1 MAFFSEIKAKL
12 GLDITGFERGLSQAQ
27 NSGKGFAGKFGKQI
41 AGTEKMGGALAAAL
55 GLNIQNIAENFA
67 RLWTGV
73 SEGAEEAFERMT
85 KASDAAAAIVQSRTE
100 RAREKLSPEK
110 QREQF
115 GIDRKRITRKME
127 SLQLMNRLDEKYG
140 NIIGKTERK
149 ALNDAELAELALK
162 LEQIGDAEEK
172 LNDKVAKEKES
183 NAKEAADKQEKDAED
198 ARKAREQAFEQE
210 QKDEEEL
217 AKLQTENAMNALS
230 DEKKLAA
237 LKKRQ
242 ADLYAQDTVQSS
254 IEAEKLTSDILSIE
268 EKITQEKEKQVE
280 EDKKITQ
287 EKEKQVE
294 EGKKSTA
301 EFTKAVAE
309 AQTLNQTLRQQLKDQ
324 PKATYS
330 EVASGERGT
339 ANDRSKARKAERLRK
354 RARRIIDVGGE
365 GAEERAA
372 KLNAQAQEIQQ
383 SLTSTKSTEKSSLT
397 ADFADAFE
405 KARVLQLIKSYLEP
419 TATN

>member
-230 DEKKLAA
+230 DEQKLAA
-237 LKKRQ
+237 LKNRQ
-242 ADLYAQDTVQSS
+242 ADLYAQDTVKSS
-254 IEAEKLTSDILSIE
+254 IEAEKLTSDIISIE
-268 EKITQEKEKQVE
+268 EKITQEEENQVA

-287 EKEKQVE
+287 EKENQVAE
-294 EGKKSTA
+294 AKKST
-301 EFTKAVAE
+301 AE

-330 EVASGERGT
+330 EVVSGERGT
-339 ANDRSKARKAERLRK
+339 ADDRSKARKAERLRK

-372 KLNAQAQEIQQ
+372 KLTAQAQEIQE
-383 SLTSTKSTEKSSLT
+383 SLTSTKSTEKSSFTSDL
-397 ADFADAFE
+397 ADAFE
-405 KARVLQLIKSYLEP
+405 KAKVLQLIKSYLEP

>member
-230 DEKKLAA
+230 DEQKLAA
-237 LKKRQ
+237 LKNRQ
-242 ADLYAQDTVQSS
+242 ADLYAQDTVKSS
-254 IEAEKLTSDILSIE
+254 IEAEKLTSDIISIE
-268 EKITQEKEKQVE
+268 EKITQEKENQVAE
-280 EDKKITQ
+280 A
-287 EKEKQVE
+287 
-294 EGKKSTA
+294 KKST
-301 EFTKAVAE
+301 AE

-330 EVASGERGT
+330 EVVSGERGT
-339 ANDRSKARKAERLRK
+339 ADDRSKARKAERLRK

-372 KLNAQAQEIQQ
+372 KLTAQAQEIQE
-383 SLTSTKSTEKSSLT
+383 SLTSTKSTEKSSFTSDL
-397 ADFADAFE
+397 ADAFE
-405 KARVLQLIKSYLEP
+405 KAKVLQLIKSYLEP

>member
-73 SEGAEEAFERMT
+73 SKGAEEAFERMT

-230 DEKKLAA
+230 DEQKLAA

-254 IEAEKLTSDILSIE
+254 IEAEKLTSDIISIE
-268 EKITQEKEKQVE
+268 EKITQEKERQVE

-287 EKEKQVE
+287 EKENQVAE
-294 EGKKSTA
+294 AKKST
-301 EFTKAVAE
+301 AE

-324 PKATYS
+324 PKAMYS

-397 ADFADAFE
+397 ADFADAFD

>member
-73 SEGAEEAFERMT
+73 SKGAEEAFERMT
-85 KASDAAAAIVQSRTE
+85 KASDASAAIVQARTE

-183 NAKEAADKQEKDAED
+183 NAKEAADKQEKDAEA
-198 ARKAREQAFEQE
+198 ARKAREQAYEQE

-230 DEKKLAA
+230 DEQKLAA

-242 ADLYAQDTVQSS
+242 ADLYAQDTVKSS
-254 IEAEKLTSDILSIE
+254 IEAEKLTPDILSIE
-268 EKITQEKEKQVE
+268 EKITQEKERQVEEDKKSTAEKEKQVE
-280 EDKKITQ
+280 EDKK
-287 EKEKQVE
+287 
-294 EGKKSTA
+294 STA
-301 EFTKAVAE
+301 EAE
-309 AQTLNQTLRQQLKDQ
+309 KQYQTLGQQLKDQ
-324 PKATYS
+324 AKATYS
-330 EVASGERGT
+330 EVVSGQRGT
-339 ANDRSKARKAERLRK
+339 STDRASAKRAERLRE

-372 KLNAQAQEIQQ
+372 KLTAQAQEIQQ

>member
-230 DEKKLAA
+230 DEQKLAA

-254 IEAEKLTSDILSIE
+254 IEAEKLTSDIISIE
-268 EKITQEKEKQVE
+268 EKITQEKERQVE

-287 EKEKQVE
+287 EKENQVAE
-294 EGKKSTA
+294 AKKST
-301 EFTKAVAE
+301 AE

-324 PKATYS
+324 PKAMYS

-372 KLNAQAQEIQQ
+372 KLTAQAHEIQE

-397 ADFADAFE
+397 SGFADALE
-405 KARVLQLIKSYLEP
+405 KAKVLQLIKSYLEP

>member
-230 DEKKLAA
+230 DEQKLAA
-237 LKKRQ
+237 LKNRQ
-242 ADLYAQDTVQSS
+242 ADLYAQDTVKSS
-254 IEAEKLTSDILSIE
+254 IEAEKLTSDIISIE
-268 EKITQEKEKQVE
+268 EKITQEKENQVA

-287 EKEKQVE
+287 EKENQVAE
-294 EGKKSTA
+294 AKKST
-301 EFTKAVAE
+301 AE

-330 EVASGERGT
+330 EVVSGERGT
-339 ANDRSKARKAERLRK
+339 ADDRSKARKAERLRK

-372 KLNAQAQEIQQ
+372 KLTAQAQEIQE
-383 SLTSTKSTEKSSLT
+383 SLTSTKSTEKSSFTSDL
-397 ADFADAFE
+397 ADAFE
-405 KARVLQLIKSYLEP
+405 KAKVLQLIKSYLEP

>member
-73 SEGAEEAFERMT
+73 SKGAEEAFERMT
-85 KASDAAAAIVQSRTE
+85 KASDAAAAIVQSRIE

-115 GIDRKRITRKME
+115 DRDRKRINRQMGILTRR
-127 SLQLMNRLDEKYG
+127 NRLDEKYG
-140 NIIGKTERK
+140 DSGKTERI
-149 ALNDAELAELALK
+149 ALNNAELSELALK
-162 LEQIGDAEEK
+162 LEQIGEAEEK

-183 NAKEAADKQEKDAED
+183 NAKEAADKQEKDAEA

-230 DEKKLAA
+230 DEQKLAA

-242 ADLYAQDTVQSS
+242 ADLYAKDTVKSL

-301 EFTKAVAE
+301 EFTKAVE
-309 AQTLNQTLRQQLKDQ
+309 EGQTQYQTLGQQLKDQ
-324 PKATYS
+324 AKATYS
-330 EVASGERGT
+330 EVASGKRGT
-339 ANDRSKARKAERLRK
+339 PTDRARAKQAERLRE
-354 RARRIIDVGGE
+354 RARHIIDSGGE

-397 ADFADAFE
+397 ADFADAFD